1 MRSHLRC
8 FEVVGTARCAF
19 ELFKKIVSENALVIL
34 SEGLS
39 PKSKDPVKSYI
50 KISILLSMLCNR
62 ILGTTHHGTY
72 KKVVDVPLLREE
84 LSARSIRCI
93 ARDGVEIEIDVYE
106 DLQEGDIVA
115 ETDFNVYAIKIYV
128 PKKKPAE
135 APMPKFK
142 SYL

>member
-1 MRSHLRC
+1 M
-8 FEVVGTARCAF
+8 
-19 ELFKKIVSENALVIL
+19 I
-34 SEGLS
+34 
-39 PKSKDPVKSYI
+39 
-50 KISILLSMLCNR
+50 CNR

-93 ARDGVEIEIDVYE
+93 ARDGVEIEIDIYE

-115 ETDFNVYAIKIYV
+115 ETDFNVYAVKIYV

-135 APMPKFK
+135 EVKRNFK